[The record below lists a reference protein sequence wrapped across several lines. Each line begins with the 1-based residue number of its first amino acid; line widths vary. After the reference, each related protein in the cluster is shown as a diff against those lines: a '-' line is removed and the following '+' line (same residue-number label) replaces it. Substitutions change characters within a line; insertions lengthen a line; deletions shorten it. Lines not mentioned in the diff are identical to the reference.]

1 MSCGDAP
8 GSSAATR
15 PPVAGAT
22 FSGYMCEWVSRL
34 RRLGRART
42 AENYAATLSSLLRF
56 SGREVGFEEFDHLL
70 VEEYESHLK
79 AKGNTPNTTSFYMR
93 NLRAAYN
100 RAVMAGLTVQR
111 RPFRGVYTGVEK
123 TLKRALT
130 LDELKRVRDLDL
142 RLRPAL
148 GLARDL
154 FMFSFLTRGMSFI
167 DMAYLRKRDVAGGIL
182 TYRRRKTGQLLHVKW
197 EAAMQ
202 QVVEKYLANPTDFLL
217 PIIVRPDTD
226 FRAQYA
232 NAQRR
237 TNAQLK
243 QVAVMAGL
251 RTPLSMYAARHSW
264 ASVAR
269 SINIPVSVISEGM
282 GHDSEATTNI
292 YLAALD
298 TAVVDN
304 ANSKII
310 NLL

>member
-8 GSSAATR
+8 GSSAVTR
-15 PPVAGAT
+15 PPVAGAA
-22 FSGYMCEWVSRL
+22 FSGYMREWVSRL

-56 SGREVGFEEFDHLL
+56 CGREVGFEEFDHLL

-79 AKGNTPNTTSFYMR
+79 ARGNTPNTTSFYMR
-93 NLRAAYN
+93 NLRAVYN

-130 LDELKRVRDLDL
+130 LDELKRICDLDL

-202 QVVEKYLANPTDFLL
+202 RVVEKYLPNPTDFLL

-282 GHDSEATTNI
+282 GHDSESTTNI

>member
-1 MSCGDAP
+1 MSCGDAH

-15 PPVAGAT
+15 PPVAGTT
-22 FSGYMCEWVSRL
+22 FSGYMREWVSRL

-79 AKGNTPNTTSFYMR
+79 ARGNTPNTTSFYMR
-93 NLRAAYN
+93 NLRAVYN

-130 LDELKRVRDLDL
+130 LDELKRVCDLDL
-142 RLRPAL
+142 QLRPAL

-154 FMFSFLTRGMSFI
+154 FLFSFLTRGMSFI

-202 QVVEKYLANPTDFLL
+202 QVVEKYPPNPTKFLL

-226 FRAQYA
+226 FRTQYA

-243 QVAVMAGL
+243 QVAVMGGL

-264 ASVAR
+264 ASIAR

-292 YLAALD
+292 YLAELD

-310 NLL
+310 KLL

>member
-8 GSSAATR
+8 GSSAVIR

-22 FSGYMCEWVSRL
+22 FSGYMREWVSRL

-56 SGREVGFEEFDHLL
+56 CGREVGFREFDHLL

-79 AKGNTPNTTSFYMR
+79 ARGNTPNTTSFYMR
-93 NLRAAYN
+93 NLRAVYN

-111 RPFRGVYTGVEK
+111 QPFGGVYTGVEK

-130 LDELKRVRDLDL
+130 LDELKRVCDLDL

-154 FMFSFLTRGMSFI
+154 FLFSFLTRGMSFI

-182 TYRRRKTGQLLHVKW
+182 TYRRRKTGQLLHIKW
-197 EAAMQ
+197 EVAMQ
-202 QVVEKYLANPTDFLL
+202 QVVEKYPANPTDFLL
-217 PIIVRPDTD
+217 PIIVRPDAD
-226 FRAQYA
+226 CRAQYA

-269 SINIPVSVISEGM
+269 SLNIPVSVISEGM

-310 NLL
+310 GLL